1 MSLNKLTLKGAAEK
15 LKKGEITSVE
25 LTESCFKQIKKLEP
39 KIKAFITITEDEA
52 TKQAKESDAR
62 RAKGET
68 KSEIDGIPIAVK
80 DIFCTKGVKTTAG
93 SKILQNFIPPYE
105 STVTHKLKTSGAVI
119 LGKTNMDEFAMGS
132 STESS
137 AFSPTKNPWDL
148 SRVPGGSSGGSAAAV
163 AADMT
168 IAALGTDTGGSIR
181 QPASL
186 CGVFG
191 IKPTYGRVSRY
202 GIIAYASSLDQA
214 GPITKNSEDGAALL
228 KIIAGKDDL
237 DSTTVSEKVPD
248 YGRATNTESV
258 KGLKIGVPK
267 EFFGTEG
274 APVGGKGLDKKVEI
288 IIKKAIDDISKM
300 GAEIVEISLPYV
312 KYALPTYYIIALAE
326 ASSNLARY
334 DGIKY
339 GYSKSKEQGAKSK
352 NLLDLYLE
360 TRQEG
365 FGPEVRRRIMLG
377 TYTLSAGYYEAYYKK
392 AMQVRTLVKKDFNQ
406 AFKKVDLI
414 LGPVSPTPAFKI
426 GEKIDDPLTMY
437 LSDIY
442 TVSVN
447 LAGLPE
453 ASVSCGLDGGL
464 PVGLHIIGSRF
475 FGEEKIFQLSS
486 VYEKETDWGKK
497 KAQIK

>member
-1 MSLNKLTLKGAAEK
+1 MSLNELTLKEATEK
-15 LKKGEITSVE
+15 LKKGEVSSVE
-25 LTESCFKQIKKLEP
+25 LTESCLAQIKKLEP
-39 KIKAFITITEDEA
+39 KISAFITVTESQA
-52 TKQAKESDAR
+52 IKQAKESDLR
-62 RAKGET
+62 RAKNQI

-80 DIFCTKGVKTTAG
+80 DIFCTKGVKTTVG
-93 SKILQNFIPPYE
+93 SKILQDFIPPYE
-105 STVTHKLKTSGAVI
+105 STVTQKLEDAGAVV

-137 AFSPTKNPWDL
+137 AFGSTKNPWDL
-148 SRVPGGSSGGSAAAV
+148 KRVPGGSSGGSAAAV
-163 AADMT
+163 AADMA

-181 QPASL
+181 QPASF

-214 GPITKNSEDGAALL
+214 GLITKTSEDSAILL

-237 DSTTVSEKVPD
+237 DSTTAPEEVPD
-248 YGRATNTESV
+248 YQKAANV
-258 KGLKIGVPK
+258 KSIKDLKIGVPK
-267 EFFGTEG
+267 EFFG
-274 APVGGKGLDKKVEI
+274 KGLDKKVEN
-288 IIKKAIDDISKM
+288 IIKKTIDDVSKI
-300 GAEIVEISLPYV
+300 GAEIVKISLPYT
-312 KYALPTYYIIALAE
+312 KYALPTYYIVALAE

-339 GYSKSKEQGAKSK
+339 GYSKTQNSKLKVQ

-377 TYTLSAGYYEAYYKK
+377 TYTLSSGYYEAYYKK
-392 AMQVRTLVKKDFNQ
+392 AMQVRTKVKQDFDQ

-447 LAGLPE
+447 PAGLSA
-453 ASVSCGLDGGL
+453 ASVPCGFADGL
-464 PVGLHIIGSRF
+464 PVGLHIIGPKF
-475 FGEEKIFQLSS
+475 AEEKIFQLSS
-486 VYEKETDWGKK
+486 AYEATSEWNKK
-497 KAQIK
+497 KPRIN